1 MLNAHRIIFYSFPCS
16 DSESC
21 PQVPGVFGR
30 GFSLSTCTE
39 YLQDADLHRASPLHI
54 DHVSQSGRTMTL
66 AKPAPNKRPNHAVGR
81 KLSIQ
86 LLFLNPAARLVSH
99 NKHGTP
105 PLRAMAVSKQREEA
119 HRKGALSCS

>member
-1 MLNAHRIIFYSFPCS
+1 
-16 DSESC
+16 
-21 PQVPGVFGR
+21 VPGVFGR
-30 GFSLSTCTE
+30 GFPLSTCTE

-66 AKPAPNKRPNHAVGR
+66 AKSAPNKRPNHAVGR
-81 KLSIQ
+81 KLSIKLL

-105 PLRAMAVSKQREEA
+105 PLWAMAVSKQREET
-119 HRKGALSCS
+119 HRKGALSCSRTGEPPF